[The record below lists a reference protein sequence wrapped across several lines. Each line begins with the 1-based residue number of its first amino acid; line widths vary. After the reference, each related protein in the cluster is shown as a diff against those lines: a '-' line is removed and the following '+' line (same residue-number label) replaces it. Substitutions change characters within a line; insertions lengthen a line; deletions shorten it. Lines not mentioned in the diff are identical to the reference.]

1 MSKIDKKKI
10 LEFWNGL
17 APEKK
22 RNYIVAVIISAVI
35 VFAVAGYKMR
45 SSKADQDGTD
55 PVKGSG
61 QQIVGLGADLLEK
74 SEIREKEKDIA
85 VKDQEIKE
93 KDERLKE
100 VEKELSEI
108 KAGKAVNQAFASKD
122 APPIPNSTQKP
133 RIEMAAF
140 GADAPSLTQKMA
152 QEDPPSSPG
161 KYPTPPPPPPSKIGN
176 FPGSG
181 GHGYGTVK
189 QEQETIIG
197 DIEIVANA
205 QPAAAPEDLKPKK
218 KEHRIYLPP
227 SYMEATLL
235 SGLAAPT
242 SSDGKAS
249 PAPALLRIKDLAVL
263 PNTVKANLRGCFVI
277 AEGTGNLADERAHLR
292 LVSLSCLARDGKAV
306 IDQKIKGFAVDSD
319 GKIGLAGNVV
329 TKMGAM
335 VSRSLL
341 AGFFGGL
348 GDAVKTAYATTTV
361 TGSGVVT
368 TSDAEHIASQ
378 AVGGGISQA
387 SKDLQKF
394 YLELA
399 KQTLPVIE
407 VGASKPVTLVVSE
420 GVDLEIKMHCNRKN
434 ALGVETCS
442 EEE

>member
-1 MSKIDKKKI
+1 LSKIDKQKI
-10 LEFWNGL
+10 IAFWNGL

-22 RNYIVAVIISAVI
+22 RNYIVASIVSLVIL
-35 VFAVAGYKMR
+35 FAVAGYQMR
-45 SSKADQDGTD
+45 SSGHDQAGPDQ
-55 PVKGSG
+55 VKGSG
-61 QQIVGLGADLLEK
+61 QQIVSLGADLLEK

-85 VKDQEIKE
+85 VKDQELKE
-93 KDERLKE
+93 KEERIKE
-100 VEKELSEI
+100 VERELAEI
-108 KAGKAVNQAFASKD
+108 RAGKGANPASAAKGT
-122 APPIPNSTQKP
+122 PPVPNSGQKTNMGP
-133 RIEMAAF
+133 GDPA
-140 GADAPSLTQKMA
+140 GAQTPNN
-152 QEDPPSSPG
+152 
-161 KYPTPPPPPPSKIGN
+161 YPMSPPPPPPSKIGAY
-176 FPGSG
+176 GSG
-181 GHGYGTVK
+181 QYGTVK

-197 DIEIVANA
+197 DIEVVTNA
-205 QPAAAPEDLKPKK
+205 QPSAPPESDLKPKK
-218 KEHRIYLPP
+218 KEHKIYLPP

-249 PAPALLRIKDLAVL
+249 PAPALLRIKDLAIL
-263 PNTVKANLRGCFVI
+263 PNSVKANLRGCFVI

-292 LVSLSCLARDGKAV
+292 LVSLSCLARDGRAV

-319 GKIGLAGNVV
+319 GKIGLAGFVV

-335 VSRSLL
+335 ISRSLL

-348 GDAVKTAYATTTV
+348 GDAVKAASTTTTV
-361 TGSGVVT
+361 TGSGVVQT
-368 TSDAEHIASQ
+368 VDSENMARQ
-378 AVGGGISQA
+378 AVGGGLSQA

-407 VGASKPVTLVVSE
+407 VGASKPVTLVISE
-420 GVDLEIKMHCNRKN
+420 GVDLEIKMHCKRKN